1 VNALLGDTN
10 IYLEGEFGFTEPGVD
25 SWAKV
30 YVLNPRNGRWAAM
43 DLYEEKIAGGDFMS
57 TTCVDLTDTYS
68 CVPTLGVKAGDTLLA
83 FYQDP
88 SNHSDGAMISIK
100 VQKGGNTT
108 PSTSSTVLF
117 VDQSGVSVVSY
128 QDDALV
134 YVKVVD
140 KSHSGATLE
149 DAITIDGDTYDVSLK
164 DAATGTYMSAAL
176 SIDLV
181 GLSSLAVAYKDPDD
195 ANDTANDTV
204 NIVASE
210 LDITAFFA
218 GPNPF
223 AGSVTFAYEG
233 SGTAQTFAVRIYDLA
248 GQLVWEETGANTTE
262 VVWTGEDEDGQMLAN
277 GAYIYVITAK
287 DGTNTFD
294 QSNTDSAK
302 GLVFINR

>member
-1 VNALLGDTN
+1 
-10 IYLEGEFGFTEPGVD
+10 
-25 SWAKV
+25 
-30 YVLNPRNGRWAAM
+30 
-43 DLYEEKIAGGDFMS
+43 
-57 TTCVDLTDTYS
+57 
-68 CVPTLGVKAGDTLLA
+68 
-83 FYQDP
+83 
-88 SNHSDGAMISIK
+88 
-100 VQKGGNTT
+100 
-108 PSTSSTVLF
+108 
-117 VDQSGVSVVSY
+117 
-128 QDDALV
+128 
-134 YVKVVD
+134 
-140 KSHSGATLE
+140 
-149 DAITIDGDTYDVSLK
+149 
-164 DAATGTYMSAAL
+164 MSAAL

-223 AGSVTFAYEG
+223 ADSVTFAYEG

-262 VVWTGEDEDGQMLAN
+262 VVWTGVDEAGQMLAN